1 MPDLVD
7 AAPMSLLTL
16 CEWLER
22 TRWSI
27 ALHESVYAYAI
38 VESIHVWALCLFV
51 GFAAMLDLRL
61 VGATF
66 RRVPV
71 SELAARLLPWMRV
84 GFAVM
89 VVSGILLFYAIPVRS
104 YHNVFFRLKLVLL
117 VLAGLNVWLFHSGIY
132 RRVATWDFDVRPP
145 RQVRIAGALSLLL
158 WVAIIFSGRM
168 IAYNWFDCG
177 RPQSDLMNFLAECGS
192 VVDPYAV
199 P

>member
-1 MPDLVD
+1 
-7 AAPMSLLTL
+7 MSLLTL

-27 ALHESVYAYAI
+27 ALHESLYAYAI
-38 VESIHVWALCLFV
+38 VESVHVWTLCLFV
-51 GFAAMLDLRL
+51 GFAAMMDLRL
-61 VGATF
+61 VGVMF

-71 SELAARLLPWMRV
+71 SELAARLLPWTRV

-89 VVSGILLFYAIPVRS
+89 VMSGAMLFFAIPVRS
-104 YHNVFFRLKLVLL
+104 YQNVFFRLKLVLL

-132 RRVATWDFDVRPP
+132 HRVKTWDLDARPP
-145 RQVRIAGALSLLL
+145 RRARMAGALSLLL
-158 WVAIIFSGRM
+158 WAAIIFSGRM

-177 RPQSDLMNFLAECGS
+177 RPQSDLMNFLAGCGS
-192 VVDPYAV
+192 YVDPYAA

>member
-1 MPDLVD
+1 
-7 AAPMSLLTL
+7 MSLLTL

-27 ALHESVYAYAI
+27 ALHESVYAYAT
-38 VESIHVWALCLFV
+38 VESIHVWTLCLFV

-61 VGATF
+61 VGVTF

-71 SELAARLLPWMRV
+71 SELATRLLPWISV

-89 VVSGILLFYAIPVRS
+89 VVSGVLLFYGIPVRS

-117 VLAGLNVWLFHSGIY
+117 VLAGLNVWLFHSGVY
-132 RRVATWDFDVRPP
+132 RRVATWDLDVRPP

-177 RPQSDLMNFLAECGS
+177 RSQSDLMNFLAECGG
-192 VVDPYAV
+192 VVDPYAA